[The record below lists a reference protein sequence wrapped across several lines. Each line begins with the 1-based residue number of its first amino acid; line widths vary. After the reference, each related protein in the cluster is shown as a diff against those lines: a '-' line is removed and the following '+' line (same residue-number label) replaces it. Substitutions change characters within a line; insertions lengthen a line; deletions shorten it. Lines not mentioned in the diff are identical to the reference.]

1 MRGEEPAREASLTQ
15 SRKEKVL
22 IVRLWY
28 EPREATDAPP
38 VLRGTIVDVESG
50 ELRAVN
56 SLTEVGDAIAA
67 RLSDLQPKGG

>member
-1 MRGEEPAREASLTQ
+1 MTQ

-28 EPREATDAPP
+28 EPREAPDAPQ

-50 ELRAVN
+50 EQRGVA
-56 SLTEVGDAIAA
+56 SLGEVSEAIAA
-67 RLSDLQPKGG
+67 KLQDLRPGSP

>member
-1 MRGEEPAREASLTQ
+1 MIQ

-28 EPREATDAPP
+28 EPRELADAPP
-38 VLRGTIVDVESG
+38 VLRGTVVDVESG

-56 SLTEVGDAIAA
+56 SLAELGDAIAS
-67 RLSDLQPKGG
+67 RLSDLQPKGS